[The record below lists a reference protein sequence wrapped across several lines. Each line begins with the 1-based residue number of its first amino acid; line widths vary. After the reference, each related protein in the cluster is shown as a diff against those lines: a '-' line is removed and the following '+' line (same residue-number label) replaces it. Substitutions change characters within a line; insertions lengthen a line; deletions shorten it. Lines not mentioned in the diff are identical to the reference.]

1 MTYIV
6 SSRKGSYEIRESS
19 NTDKGP
25 RSRTLVSFRELTDEV
40 IEKARKKAVKPASAE
55 ELRRAAR
62 RAGAP
67 VAREPVEQAA
77 RELIAELARG
87 NRLDP
92 TLRQILLEMLQ
103 KGYREDAAA
112 SPAGEAARAVALWMA
127 ATPAD
132 RGRALFDL
140 LLLADALPSGG
151 RRDKPLTF
159 PRLNSTG
166 GSDG

>member
-1 MTYIV
+1 MAFVVPT
-6 SSRKGSYEIRESS
+6 RRGSYEIRESS

-40 IEKARKKAVKPASAE
+40 IERAREKAAKPPSGE

-67 VAREPVEQAA
+67 VAREPLEQAA

-103 KGYREDAAA
+103 RGYREDASA
-112 SPAGEAARAVALWMA
+112 SSTGEAARAVALWMA
-127 ATPAD
+127 ATPD
-132 RGRALFDL
+132 ERGHALFDL

-151 RRDKPLTF
+151 RRDKPLRF
-159 PRLNSTG
+159 PRLDSTG
-166 GSDG
+166 GSNG